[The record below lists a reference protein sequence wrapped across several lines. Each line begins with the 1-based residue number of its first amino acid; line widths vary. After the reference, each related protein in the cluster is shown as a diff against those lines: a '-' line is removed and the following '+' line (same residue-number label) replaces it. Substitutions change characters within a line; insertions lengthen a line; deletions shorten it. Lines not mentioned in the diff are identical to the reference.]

1 MSHHEI
7 NTLEWFLTW
16 RWNITPVGKVDVTNP
31 LSETVEHTNPYGA
44 IPVTFNQFAPLVGL
58 YERHR
63 NSIECRLPAH
73 SVEMIDSILPELVK
87 VQAREYV
94 RLLSEQLYREQ
105 ILPDL
110 KVYVPPNVGKSTALS
125 EKLIERLS
133 QFPGI
138 VLVGQHEAP
147 KKNLDALLKIH
158 GDMYQEISNQL
169 YPLDLEV
176 KMPRYK
182 RVPHLTRSDKRTY
195 PTGKKK

>member
-1 MSHHEI
+1 MDNRNI
-7 NTLEWFLTW
+7 TTLEGFLTW

-31 LSETVEHTNPYGA
+31 LSDVVEHTDHYGA

-58 YERHR
+58 YERYR
-63 NSIECRLPAH
+63 NEIECRLPACP
-73 SVEMIDSILPELVK
+73 VETVDSILPELIK

-133 QFPGI
+133 QFPGV
-138 VLVGQHEAP
+138 VLVGQGEAP
-147 KKNLDALLKIH
+147 KKNLDALLEIH
-158 GDMYQEISNQL
+158 GNMYHEISNQL
-169 YPLDLEV
+169 FPLDDNV
-176 KMPRYK
+176 KMPRYQ
-182 RVPHLTRSDKRTY
+182 RIPHRARGDKRQF
-195 PTGKKK
+195 PIGRKK